1 VDTAAV
7 AADTE
12 ETATEADAVE
22 AMEVAAAVAT
32 EEDATAMEVAMVAA
46 AMARAVDMEVAVV
59 EVAADAT
66 SAEKRDTLPANAR
79 MPVEVVMAVAATGGE
94 AVVAT
99 THTVV
104 RSVKNTW
111 TGYY

>member
-1 VDTAAV
+1 
-7 AADTE
+7 
-12 ETATEADAVE
+12 
-22 AMEVAAAVAT
+22 VAAAVAT
-32 EEDATAMEVAMVAA
+32 EEDEA
-46 AMARAVDMEVAVV
+46 AVV

>member
-1 VDTAAV
+1 V
-7 AADTE
+7 AADTV
-12 ETATEADAVE
+12 ETATEAAAVE

-32 EEDATAMEVAMVAA
+32 EEDEA
-46 AMARAVDMEVAVV
+46 AVV

-66 SAEKRDTLPANAR
+66 SAEKRDTLPVNAR